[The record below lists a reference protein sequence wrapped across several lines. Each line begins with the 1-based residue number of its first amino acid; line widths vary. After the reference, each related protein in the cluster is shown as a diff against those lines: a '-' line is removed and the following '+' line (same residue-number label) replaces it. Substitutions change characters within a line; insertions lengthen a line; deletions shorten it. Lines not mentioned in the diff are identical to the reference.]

1 MLSWFEYVHRYTGC
15 SLNIVFFSS
24 ILKYIFWTL
33 VPSVYVLFCLRPF
46 PRCQYPCTPPRVA
59 WWQLGHPMMLQSCRQ
74 YLIITLYIILSYKYI
89 NQHLEYEHTF
99 ICAIVHINTLLIVSV
114 ELICTAWYPPVYRT
128 LVQSPVHHPGKRI
141 IRQDAEYDFFVV
153 GWNRYEVLKCRVSKK
168 LT

>member
-1 MLSWFEYVHRYTGC
+1 MCFFRAFWNIYSGLWSRQCMYCSVCGLSLV
-15 SLNIVFFSS
+15 VS
-24 ILKYIFWTL
+24 I
-33 VPSVYVLFCLRPF
+33 
-46 PRCQYPCTPPRVA
+46 PCTPPRVA